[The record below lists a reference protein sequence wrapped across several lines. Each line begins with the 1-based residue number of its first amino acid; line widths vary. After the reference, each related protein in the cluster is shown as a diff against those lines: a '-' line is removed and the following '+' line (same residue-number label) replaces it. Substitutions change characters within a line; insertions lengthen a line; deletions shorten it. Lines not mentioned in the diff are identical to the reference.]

1 MMKMLTI
8 LSTLMLISLSSICQT
23 DYPKKAIINGD
34 TLALVTID
42 QVKQINLTYND
53 KDRYKV
59 KCDSLSK
66 QIQLYDNLRVNSDSV
81 ISILKTQKENLNK
94 QVSLSEEVMKRQ
106 NTIIENQFK
115 IIKKEKLY
123 KNISYGATVLLI
135 ILLIVK

>member
-23 DYPKKAIINGD
+23 GYPKKSVINGD

-66 QIQLYDNLRVNSDSV
+66 QIQLYDDLRVNSDSA
-81 ISILKTQKENLNK
+81 ISLLKIQKENLNK
-94 QVSLSEEVMKRQ
+94 QEL
-106 NTIIENQFK
+106 
-115 IIKKEKLY
+115 
-123 KNISYGATVLLI
+123 
-135 ILLIVK
+135 